1 MRAEKG
7 TKHSEVVCR
16 AHVGPAD
23 SVIDR
28 FVILVH
34 PCCYDAL
41 NTPLTD
47 PYMVFEVATR
57 QRWLYA
63 IPSLPRSTFV
73 VQVDYSQN
81 PSANEVHQAFID
93 RLGAGHVTR
102 IPVRVVGPSTPGP
115 LKEYYE
121 DIKQQINQQMADQG
135 LTFDP
140 ATAKADIWGE
150 SFEGCAPCYGSA
162 IASYLGLK
170 TATRFDYNMG
180 VPDAL
185 FLLNATFLQ
194 TVMVPSSDVEAY
206 IFDLNDGRLAAL
218 FRSTLTPQGLDYRPI
233 ELQLDPA
240 IFSVLT
246 KQGDT
251 VWPQDPPPTG
261 SRGVAFFTVQ
271 TQLLLAPKSHMT
283 DLLAVI
289 EEAKVGSQTT

>member
-1 MRAEKG
+1 MATAYQK
-7 TKHSEVVCR
+7 KPNL
-16 AHVGPAD
+16 AH
-23 SVIDR
+23 SVIDQ
-28 FVILVH
+28 FLILVH

-93 RLGAGHVTR
+93 RLDAGHVTR

-121 DIKQQINQQMADQG
+121 DINQQILQQMATEG

-150 SFEGCAPCYGSA
+150 SFEGCAPRFGSA

-170 TATRFDYNMG
+170 TPTTLDYNMG
-180 VPDAL
+180 VPDAPH
-185 FLLNATFLQ
+185 LLNATFLQ
-194 TVMVPSSDVEAY
+194 TVPVPASDVEAY

-251 VWPQDPPPTG
+251 VWPQDPPPMRAQEVT
-261 SRGVAFFTVQ
+261 FFTVHAQ
-271 TQLLLAPKSHMT
+271 FLIAPKLNLSELLAAMK
-283 DLLAVI
+283 
-289 EEAKVGSQTT
+289 EAKVGSQTADSNSKGSG